1 MELKNIFKNSSFDT
15 LDQNKELLEE
25 HDLLNI
31 MGSPNKVFLKFL
43 KAKDIDINE
52 DEITEE
58 LIEELKSQKSSLKSL
73 KVPLTP

>member
-43 KAKDIDINE
+43 KAKDIDIN
-52 DEITEE
+52 
-58 LIEELKSQKSSLKSL
+58 QKAKGNHIHRAQGMDQH
-73 KVPLTP
+73 KRG